1 MSAQPGTAVIGG
13 GIVGLCV
20 ALGLAARG
28 HDVQVFDGPDRDMR
42 ASQGNFGLVWLQGK
56 GAGYAPYAR
65 WSHEAVG
72 AWAGFAS
79 RLTALSGVDPALRQE
94 GGYEFFTDPA
104 ELEQFAQ
111 DLHRQAATLGAGHA
125 FEMLGPD
132 DLAHRLP
139 GIGRE
144 VAGATFCPRDGH
156 VNPLRL
162 HLALRKACLASGVRT
177 SAGAGVIS
185 VQGLAAGGFSIR
197 SRDGRAVQCRRVVL
211 CAGLG
216 SAVLGPQL
224 GFRAPIRA
232 QRGEL
237 LITERLA
244 DRLPFLSSTIRQ
256 VDEGGIQIGG
266 TKAAADTD
274 GETTGQMA
282 ALARHAIQ
290 VWPRLAEVNVLR
302 SWAALRVLTPD
313 GYPIYQR
320 SVDHPGAF
328 LVTCHSGV
336 TLAPLHATRL
346 AEWIDGDPA
355 APDLEAFDEERFAV
369 S

>member
-1 MSAQPGTAVIGG
+1 MSATAGTAIIGG

-20 ALGLAARG
+20 ALGLAVRG
-28 HDVQVFDGPDRDMR
+28 HDVLVLDGHDRDMR

-56 GAGYAPYAR
+56 GAGFAPYAR
-65 WSHEAVG
+65 WSFQAARG
-72 AWAGFAS
+72 WAEFAGWLS
-79 RLTALSGVDPALRQE
+79 SLSGIDLALAQD
-94 GGYEFFTDPA
+94 GGYEFFTDRA
-104 ELEQFAQ
+104 EFEQFGEELQ
-111 DLHRQAATLGAGHA
+111 RQRATLGDGFS
-125 FEMLGPD
+125 FELLAHG

-139 GIGRE
+139 GIGQD
-144 VAGATFCPRDGH
+144 VAGASFCPLDGH

-162 HLALRKACLASGVRT
+162 HVALREACITSGVRF
-177 SAGAGVIS
+177 SGNAGVASLHPRSDRFEILCAS
-185 VQGLAAGGFSIR
+185 GQGV
-197 SRDGRAVQCRRVVL
+197 RADRVVI

-216 SAVLGPQL
+216 AAKLGPQL

-237 LITERLA
+237 LITERIA

-256 VDEGGIQIGG
+256 VDEGGLQIGG
-266 TKAAADTD
+266 TKAESDLDIESTD
-274 GETTGQMA
+274 QMA
-282 ALARHAIQ
+282 GLARHALQ
-290 VWPRLAEVNVLR
+290 VWPRLANLRVLR
-302 SWAALRVLTPD
+302 SWAALRVMTPD

-320 SVDHPGAF
+320 SADHPGAF

-346 AEWIDGDPA
+346 AEWIDNGPG
-355 APDLEAFDEERFAV
+355 APDLEAFDERRFAL

>member
-1 MSAQPGTAVIGG
+1 MSADAGTAIIGG

-20 ALGLAARG
+20 ALGLAMRG
-28 HDVQVFDGPDRDMR
+28 HDVLVLDGHDRDMR

-56 GAGYAPYAR
+56 GADYAPYAH
-65 WSHEAVG
+65 WSFQAAR
-72 AWAGFAS
+72 AWAGFADW
-79 RLTALSGVDPALRQE
+79 LSSLSEIDLAMTQN
-94 GGYEFFTDPA
+94 GGYEFFTDRH
-104 ELEQFAQ
+104 EFEQFGQ
-111 DLHRQAATLGAGHA
+111 DLRRQADTLGNGFS
-125 FEMLGPD
+125 FERLDHG

-139 GIGRE
+139 EIGQA
-144 VAGATFCPRDGH
+144 VVGATFCPLDGH

-162 HLALRKACLASGVRT
+162 HVALRKACLARRVRFT
-177 SAGAGVIS
+177 GDAS
-185 VQGLAAGGFSIR
+185 VAAVSSKSNGFDILCEHR
-197 SRDGRAVQCRRVVL
+197 QTIRAVRVVL

-216 SAVLGPQL
+216 AAQLGPQL

-237 LITERLA
+237 LITERIA

-256 VDEGGIQIGG
+256 VDEGGLQIGG
-266 TKAAADTD
+266 TKTDSDLDTESTD
-274 GETTGQMA
+274 QIAG
-282 ALARHAIQ
+282 LARHAVQ
-290 VWPRLAEVNVLR
+290 VWPRLADIRVLR
-302 SWAALRVLTPD
+302 SWAALRVMTPD

-320 SVDHPGAF
+320 SADHPGAF

-336 TLAPLHATRL
+336 TLAPLHVTRL

-355 APDLEAFDEERFAV
+355 APDLEAFDEHRFAL

>member
-1 MSAQPGTAVIGG
+1 MSAQAGTAIIGG

-28 HDVQVFDGPDRDMR
+28 HEVLVLDGRDGDMR

-65 WSHEAVG
+65 WSFQAVQ
-72 AWAGFAS
+72 AWPDFAK
-79 RLTALSGVDPALRQE
+79 RLSGLVDVDLALCQQ
-94 GGYEFFTDPA
+94 GGYEFFTDAA
-104 ELEQFAQ
+104 EYEAFGH
-111 DLHRQAATLGAGHA
+111 DLHRQANALDDRLSFELLNHA
-125 FEMLGPD
+125 
-132 DLAHRLP
+132 DLAARLP
-139 GIGRE
+139 GIGQRL
-144 VAGATFCPRDGH
+144 VGASFCPLDGH

-162 HLALRKACLASGVRT
+162 HFALRQACLASGVRIT
-177 SAGAGVIS
+177 CGASVVSVRPAGAGFA
-185 VQGLAAGGFSIR
+185 LL
-197 SRDGRAVQCRRVVL
+197 DETGRQTRASRVVL

-216 SAVLGPQL
+216 AAHLGPQL

-237 LITERLA
+237 MITERVA

-256 VDEGGIQIGG
+256 VDEGGFQIGG
-266 TKAAADTD
+266 TKAETDCDT
-274 GETTGQMA
+274 ETTTTMVG
-282 ALARHAIQ
+282 LAQHAVA
-290 VWPRLAEVNVLR
+290 VWPRLADLRVLR
-302 SWAALRVLTPD
+302 SWAALRVMTPD

-320 SVDHPGAF
+320 SADHPGAF

-355 APDLEAFDEERFAV
+355 APDLEAFDERRFAL

>member
-1 MSAQPGTAVIGG
+1 MSTDAGTAIIGG

-28 HDVQVFDGPDRDMR
+28 QDVLVLDGRDRDMR

-56 GAGYAPYAR
+56 GAGCAPYAR
-65 WSHEAVG
+65 WSLQAAR
-72 AWAGFAS
+72 AWAGFAE
-79 RLTALSGVDPALRQE
+79 RLSSLSGIDLALCQD
-94 GGYEFFTDPA
+94 GGYEFFTDRQ
-104 ELEQFAQ
+104 EFQQFCQ
-111 DLHRQAATLGAGHA
+111 DLHRQADTLGNEFS
-125 FEMLGPD
+125 FECLSHS

-139 GIGRE
+139 GIGQQ
-144 VAGATFCPRDGH
+144 VIGATFCPLDGH

-162 HLALRKACLASGVRT
+162 HVALRKACLASGVRFT
-177 SAGAGVIS
+177 GNVSVSAVRAKTD
-185 VQGLAAGGFSIR
+185 GFEIFCDNRQALR
-197 SRDGRAVQCRRVVL
+197 SNRIVL

-216 SAVLGPQL
+216 AAQLGPQL

-237 LITERLA
+237 LITERVA

-256 VDEGGIQIGG
+256 VDEGGLQIGG
-266 TKAAADTD
+266 TKADADVDTESTD
-274 GETTGQMA
+274 QMA
-282 ALARHAIQ
+282 GLARHAVQ
-290 VWPRLAEVNVLR
+290 VWPNLADIRVLR
-302 SWAALRVLTPD
+302 SWAALRVMTPD

-320 SVDHPGAF
+320 SADHPGAF

-346 AEWIDGDPA
+346 ADWIDGDPS
-355 APDLEAFDEERFAV
+355 APDLEAFDERRFAL